1 MSTSARQQRCV
12 ALTGRCYEIQGTPP
26 FIPFVEIIEHYA
38 RVAPFEVLRETLGD
52 AAPEVARL
60 VPDLRRLFPDMPP
73 PLELPP
79 QQQRHYLFKNVAEF
93 LERVSRVSSI
103 VLLLDDLQWA
113 DAATLLLLQHL
124 APLLGQLPVLALGTY
139 RDVELDVSRPFAATL
154 ETLNRKR
161 LGVTAQPRAS
171 TAGGCCRDAG
181 GAWWGVATGG
191 TRDLT
196 P

>member
-1 MSTSARQQRCV
+1 MSTSARQQCCV

-124 APLLGQLPVLALGTY
+124 APLLGQLPVLALDLPGRRAGREPAVRRDA
-139 RDVELDVSRPFAATL
+139 RDVEPQAVGRSGSTSGVYRRRVLPGCWR
-154 ETLNRKR
+154 R
-161 LGVTAQPRAS
+161 LVGRRHRRHS
-171 TAGGCCRDAG
+171 
-181 GAWWGVATGG
+181 
-191 TRDLT
+191 
-196 P
+196 